1 MCPRYE
7 RKARSACLTGPQARN
22 VVVGTPQRCQAPSWW
37 PNSSRAIIGLGV
49 RKQCHVTKE
58 NRDIGKLRR
67 LFVPAF
73 VTPPTFNARDEF
85 WS

>member
-1 MCPRYE
+1 VP
-7 RKARSACLTGPQARN
+7 
-22 VVVGTPQRCQAPSWW
+22 GTILL